1 MRVGLEWLFLQRGRA
16 PKLDTPHPEFARLEV
31 FEVELSRAGGGPPLL
46 KTLPTVDR
54 SPLSRLKGHG
64 RLFPTLGACGSGFDP
79 MVALPAQ
86 CLTPL

>member
-1 MRVGLEWLFLQRGRA
+1 M
-16 PKLDTPHPEFARLEV
+16 DTPHPEFARLEV
-31 FEVELSRAGGGPPLL
+31 FEVELCRAGGGPPLL

-64 RLFPTLGACGSGFDP
+64 RLFPALVARGCGFDP

-86 CLTPL
+86 GLTPL

>member
-1 MRVGLEWLFLQRGRA
+1 MKPWEIGHTY
-16 PKLDTPHPEFARLEV
+16 PKFARLEV
-31 FEVELSRAGGGPPLL
+31 FEVELSRTGGGPPLL

-64 RLFPTLGACGSGFDP
+64 RLFPTLGAGGRGFGP

-86 CLTPL
+86 CLIPL